1 MSTLDNV
8 EALKSADPGDMYGA
22 ICTFPEQI
30 RKAVDIGLSV
40 DLDPRLYAG
49 LKNIILCGMGGSA
62 IGGDLVRSL
71 YYDRLPYPMFINRNY
86 TLPAFAGP
94 DTLVIASSYSGAT
107 EETLSAFAQA
117 QGLNCRLFALTTG
130 GPLAETCRKNKIP
143 VAVLPA
149 GLQPRAALG
158 YSMVPLA
165 LFLHRLGLGEYGP
178 DHFMRLADF
187 LENRIAGMTAD
198 ITSDDNPA
206 KQLALQ
212 LYGRIPII
220 YSGPDVTDAVA
231 TRFKG
236 QICENAKMPAF
247 ANQFP
252 EFNHNELVGWKLI
265 HAVRDHLRVIILR
278 DEEDHPRVTARM
290 DIVSGIIAQEEV
302 KVIDVKSEGE
312 NRLERMMS
320 LVQFGDFTSF
330 YLAILN
336 KVDPTPVAVID
347 FLKHELAKIRPAQA
361 TPGSGRLR

>member
-1 MSTLDNV
+1 
-8 EALKSADPGDMYGA
+8 
-22 ICTFPEQI
+22 
-30 RKAVDIGLSV
+30 
-40 DLDPRLYAG
+40 
-49 LKNIILCGMGGSA
+49 
-62 IGGDLVRSL
+62 
-71 YYDRLPYPMFINRNY
+71 
-86 TLPAFAGP
+86 
-94 DTLVIASSYSGAT
+94 VIASSYSGAT
-107 EETLSAFAQA
+107 EETLSAFEQA
-117 QGLNCRLFALTTG
+117 RDVNCRLFALTTG
-130 GPLAETCRKNKIP
+130 GPLGETCRKNKIP
-143 VAVLPA
+143 VATLPA

-178 DHFMRLADF
+178 NHFLRLADF

-265 HAVRDHLRVIILR
+265 HAVRDHLRVLILR
-278 DEEDHPRVTARM
+278 DEGDHPRVTARM
-290 DIVSGIIAQEEV
+290 NIVSGIIAQEEV

-347 FLKHELAKIRPAQA
+347 FLKNELAKIMPAQS
-361 TPGSGRLR
+361 TPGGGRHR